1 MIVTTA
7 ELYKVAYGKF
17 AVCAC
22 NINNMEQL
30 LGLFGG
36 NVQSRAPFIIHLPKD
51 ARCGLR
57 EREKVALAAASEL
70 KITSETLVLLCSQL
84 KTVTFTLQELATMSN
99 GKLLGDPARQI
110 TGAASLVE
118 ATDGEVSFFNNPKY
132 VALLRKTRASAVFV
146 P

>member
-1 MIVTTA
+1 TAGSTSAPAASTTSTNCSVS
-7 ELYKVAYGKF
+7 LRK
-17 AVCAC
+17 
-22 NINNMEQL
+22 
-30 LGLFGG
+30 
-36 NVQSRAPFIIHLPKD
+36 RPKPGPVYNPAFHG
-51 ARCGLR
+51 ARRGPR
-57 EREKVALAAASEL
+57 ERERVVLAAASEL

-84 KTVTFTLQELATMSN
+84 KRVTFTLQELATMSN

-118 ATDGEVSFFNNPKY
+118 AIDGEVSFFNNPKY